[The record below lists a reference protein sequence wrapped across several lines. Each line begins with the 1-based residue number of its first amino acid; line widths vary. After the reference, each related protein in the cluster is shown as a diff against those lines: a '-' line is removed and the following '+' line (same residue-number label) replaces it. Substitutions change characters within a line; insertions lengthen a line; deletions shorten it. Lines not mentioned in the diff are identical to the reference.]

1 MEDNLSSA
9 PSARTSLDPDLSQ
22 SLRDIS
28 HKHGGGR
35 SAGRSCEPAR
45 TTAIS
50 QPEEPSEEARR
61 SGSTVAATLPPP
73 PRSDPPPHHRLL
85 GRKHRAPGRGLVHPI
100 ISCCRRG
107 QKATFFPPSG
117 GTLQVLESSQRSID
131 RGSPAHFSDRGGGV
145 GGEIE
150 SCSRRGGWSDK
161 GWMVEL
167 GEPRR

>member
-1 MEDNLSSA
+1 MFHRFFLLFFFSRRCVCGLEDNLSSA

-61 SGSTVAATLPPP
+61 SGSTVTATLPPP
-73 PRSDPPPHHRLL
+73 PGSDPPPHHRL
-85 GRKHRAPGRGLVHPI
+85 RGGSTGHPDADLCI
-100 ISCCRRG
+100 RLSAAAADRRRH
-107 QKATFFPPSG
+107 FPPSG

-131 RGSPAHFSDRGGGV
+131 RGSPAHLSDRGGG
-145 GGEIE
+145 GE
-150 SCSRRGGWSDK
+150 R
-161 GWMVEL
+161 
-167 GEPRR
+167 